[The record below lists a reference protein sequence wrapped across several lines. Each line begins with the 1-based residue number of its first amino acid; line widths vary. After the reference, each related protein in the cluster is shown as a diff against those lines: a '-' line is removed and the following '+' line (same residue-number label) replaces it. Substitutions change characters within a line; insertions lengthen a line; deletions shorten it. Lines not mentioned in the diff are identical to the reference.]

1 MGEEFHAHLRRQ
13 QAGDVVEFGGHEVGV
28 RHGAADNTGRHQV
41 QCHQVRVG
49 VPQMVCDE
57 PLRHPVFGGK
67 PGRHVPNRC
76 GWPSLL
82 WQGLQ
87 LVGQCGCVHNGQVR
101 PVEFGEQGIHHGVS
115 VAPLLAITSLYQ

>member
-1 MGEEFHAHLRRQ
+1 MGEELHAHLCRQ

-41 QCHQVRVG
+41 QCHQVRVS
-49 VPQMVCDE
+49 VSQVMRDQ
-57 PLRHPVFGGK
+57 PLRHLVFGGK
-67 PGRHVPNRC
+67 PGRHVPYRC
-76 GWPSLL
+76 GWPLL
-82 WQGLQ
+82 LLQGLQ